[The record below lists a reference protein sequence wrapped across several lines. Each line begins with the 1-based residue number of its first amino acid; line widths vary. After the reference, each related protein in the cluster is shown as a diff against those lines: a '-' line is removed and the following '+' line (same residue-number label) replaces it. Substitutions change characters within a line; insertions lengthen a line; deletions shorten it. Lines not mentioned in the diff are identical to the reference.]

1 MTQNHKD
8 LPVPLPQNEGPV
20 DFGDG
25 RRTDRL
31 ELLKLECSNGRI
43 QPSVTNIATI
53 LDGLADWS
61 GVFAYNELA
70 DQIIVA
76 RQLPSTRGNP
86 TLHRPRPLQDSDITK
101 TRMWLERR
109 MKWPKVS
116 KSETFDAIDAAAR
129 ENVISPIR
137 HYLEALPLV
146 ATEDART
153 YLVEVLNT
161 HFGLREFNAHPD
173 AIRFSQIAFRKWLIS
188 AVARSFEAGCKADHV
203 LILEGPQG
211 AGKSTAIR
219 ILCGDDTFG
228 DSVPPLNT
236 KDAMDYVR
244 GKWIIELAELS
255 SVSKAEVEHVKAYI
269 TRTEEKFRPAY
280 ARTEVT
286 YQRRCVFVG
295 TTNRT
300 DYLRDETGNR
310 RFWPIKVEAI
320 NHDLIRRDR
329 DRIWA
334 AAAALYRAGEAWW
347 LTPDEAV
354 LADAEQTKRTT
365 VDPFYEDL
373 AQWLDDTGKTK
384 TCMAEVARRF
394 TPVEDVTVTA
404 ALSLQQQHRIRGALT
419 AAGYESTGRRFTSG
433 DYKGMTIFERR

>member
-1 MTQNHKD
+1 MTQNDKY
-8 LPVPLPQNEGPV
+8 LPANVAQDAALV

-25 RRTDRL
+25 CRTDRL
-31 ELLKLECSNGRI
+31 EALRLECGRGRI

-53 LDGLADWS
+53 LDGLADWA

-76 RQLPSTRGNP
+76 RPLPSTRGNP
-86 TLHRPRPLQDSDITK
+86 NLHRPRPLQDSDITK

-129 ENVISPIR
+129 ENVISPVR
-137 HYLEALPLV
+137 HYLEALPPN
-146 ATEDART
+146 AAEDAHS
-153 YLVEVLNT
+153 YLGEVLKT
-161 HFGLREFNAHPD
+161 HFGLREFNSHPD
-173 AIRFSQIAFRKWLIS
+173 ALRFSQIAFRKWLIS

-203 LILEGPQG
+203 LILEGEQG
-211 AGKSTAIR
+211 AGKSTAMR

-310 RFWPIKVEAI
+310 RFWPIKVDAI
-320 NHDLIRRDR
+320 DHDLIRRDR
-329 DRIWA
+329 DLIWA
-334 AAAALYRAGEAWW
+334 AAVALYRAGEAWW

-354 LADAEQTKRTT
+354 LADAEQNKRTT

>member
-1 MTQNHKD
+1 MTQNDKY
-8 LPVPLPQNEGPV
+8 LPANVAQDAALV

-25 RRTDRL
+25 CRTDRL
-31 ELLKLECSNGRI
+31 EALRLECGNGRI

-53 LDGLADWS
+53 LDGLADWA

-76 RQLPSTRGNP
+76 RPLPSTRGNP
-86 TLHRPRPLQDSDITK
+86 NLHRPRPLQDSDITK

-116 KSETFDAIDAAAR
+116 KSETFDAIYAAAR
-129 ENVISPIR
+129 ENVISPVR
-137 HYLEALPLV
+137 HYLEALPPI
-146 ATEDART
+146 AAEDARS
-153 YLVEVLNT
+153 YLVEVLKT
-161 HFGLREFNAHPD
+161 HFGLREFNSHPD
-173 AIRFSQIAFRKWLIS
+173 ALRFSQIAFRKWLIS

-203 LILEGPQG
+203 LILEGEQG
-211 AGKSTAIR
+211 AGKSTAMR

-329 DRIWA
+329 DLIWA
-334 AAAALYRAGEAWW
+334 AAVALYRAGEAWW

-365 VDPFYEDL
+365 VDPFYEEI

-384 TCMAEVARRF
+384 TCIAEVARRF

-404 ALSLQQQHRIRGALT
+404 TLSPQQQHRIRGALI
-419 AAGYESTGRRFTSG
+419 AAGYDSKGRRFTSG

>member
-1 MTQNHKD
+1 MTQNDKY
-8 LPVPLPQNEGPV
+8 LPANVAQDAALV

-25 RRTDRL
+25 CRTDRL
-31 ELLKLECSNGRI
+31 EALRLECGNGRI

-53 LDGLADWS
+53 LDGLADWA

-76 RQLPSTRGNP
+76 RPLPSTRGNP
-86 TLHRPRPLQDSDITK
+86 NLHRPRPLQDSDITK

-129 ENVISPIR
+129 ENVISPVR
-137 HYLEALPLV
+137 HYLEALPPI
-146 ATEDART
+146 AAEDARS
-153 YLVEVLNT
+153 YLGEVLKT
-161 HFGLREFNAHPD
+161 HFGLREFNSHPD
-173 AIRFSQIAFRKWLIS
+173 ALRFSQIAFRKWLIS

-203 LILEGPQG
+203 LILEGEQG
-211 AGKSTAIR
+211 AGKSTAMR

-255 SVSKAEVEHVKAYI
+255 SASKAEVEHVKAYI

-329 DRIWA
+329 DLIWA
-334 AAAALYRAGEAWW
+334 AAVALYRAGEAWW

-354 LADAEQTKRTT
+354 LADAEQAKRTT
-365 VDPFYEDL
+365 IDPFYEDV
-373 AQWLDDTGKTK
+373 AQWLADTGKTK
-384 TCMAEVARRF
+384 TCMAEVARRSM
-394 TPVEDVTVTA
+394 PLEDVTVTA
-404 ALSLQQQHRIRGALT
+404 ALSPQQQHRIRGALT

>member
-1 MTQNHKD
+1 M
-8 LPVPLPQNEGPV
+8 
-20 DFGDG
+20 
-25 RRTDRL
+25 
-31 ELLKLECSNGRI
+31 
-43 QPSVTNIATI
+43 
-53 LDGLADWS
+53 
-61 GVFAYNELA
+61 
-70 DQIIVA
+70 
-76 RQLPSTRGNP
+76 
-86 TLHRPRPLQDSDITK
+86 
-101 TRMWLERR
+101 
-109 MKWPKVS
+109 
-116 KSETFDAIDAAAR
+116 
-129 ENVISPIR
+129 
-137 HYLEALPLV
+137 
-146 ATEDART
+146 
-153 YLVEVLNT
+153 
-161 HFGLREFNAHPD
+161 
-173 AIRFSQIAFRKWLIS
+173 
-188 AVARSFEAGCKADHV
+188 
-203 LILEGPQG
+203 
-211 AGKSTAIR
+211 R

-255 SVSKAEVEHVKAYI
+255 SVSKAEVKHVKAYI

-329 DRIWA
+329 DRLWA
-334 AAAALYRAGEAWW
+334 AAVALYRAGEAWW
-347 LTPDEAV
+347 LTPDEAA
-354 LADAEQTKRTT
+354 LADAEQNKRTT
-365 VDPFYEDL
+365 VDPFYEDV
-373 AQWLDDTGKTK
+373 AQWLADTGKAK

-404 ALSLQQQHRIRGALT
+404 TLSPQQQHRIRGALN
-419 AAGYESTGRRFTSG
+419 AAGYESTGRRFSSG